1 MGTHRRVWIGVLPTL
16 LGIIALLASCPVG
29 VTATGL
35 PDAPDLDPAFLP
47 LVTALLHAPDLPS
60 PGALRSVAM
69 DGRTISLRFAGL
81 VVVLPAGQVEAA
93 TVPSLA
99 QTLLERQSPVT
110 LLPGSTVTYGMLAM
124 DAPRVIATEGT
135 PPLLNADGS
144 LSSLPAGAVPAALI
158 APEMRVI
165 GGFPVPL
172 RFAGM
177 VAPDAPPAHLSS
189 RTREAFATYAM
200 DLLRAGMPLREP
212 VWIRTAAG
220 YRLIQPFT
228 RRVLIWDPATDAV
241 GDTDI
246 GEVALVSRLIP
257 DDGVGGAVLAAITLR
272 MTDVDA
278 GIGVVVAYTTPR
290 GDFGASWDGA
300 TLYPAASVMK
310 LAILAACEDA
320 IARGDLRRDEE
331 IDALEEEMIVYS
343 GNEAANDLIDFV
355 GRTRINDLMRRIGMA
370 HSYLG
375 SHFDTA
381 TFDDDDDN
389 YLAPRESVLLMTALV
404 RGEVGDAG
412 RIRDLL
418 GRSQAPG
425 SIRAAFADDN
435 PPMTLYEKRG
445 WYDGVENDVVRIE
458 FGHGTALTIA
468 IFQPDVTDI
477 DAAWSLFADLT
488 RIGMGAVA
496 GKQ

>member
-1 MGTHRRVWIGVLPTL
+1 MGTHRRLWMGVLPAL
-16 LGIIALLASCPVG
+16 LGIIMLLASCPVG
-29 VTATGL
+29 VVATGL
-35 PDAPDLDPAFLP
+35 PDAPDLDPAFLS
-47 LVTALLHAPDLPS
+47 LVTALLHAPDVPS
-60 PGALRSVAM
+60 PGALRSVSM
-69 DGRTISLRFAGL
+69 DGRTVSLRFAGL
-81 VVVLPAGQVEAA
+81 VVVLPAGQVENA
-93 TVPSLA
+93 TVPLLA
-99 QTLLERQSPVT
+99 QTLLERQSSVT
-110 LLPGSTVTYGMLAM
+110 LLQGSTITYGMLAA
-124 DAPRVIATEGT
+124 DAPRTTTAPM

-144 LSSLPAGAVPAALI
+144 LSSLPAGAVPVALI
-158 APEMRVI
+158 TSEMRVI
-165 GGFPVPL
+165 GGLHVPL
-172 RFAGM
+172 RFSGM
-177 VAPDAPPAHLSS
+177 VAPDAPPAPLTP
-189 RTREAFATYAM
+189 RTREAFAKYAT

-212 VWIRTAAG
+212 VWIRTVAG

-228 RRVLIWDPATDAV
+228 RRVLVWDPATDAV
-241 GDTDI
+241 GDTDL
-246 GEVALVSRLIP
+246 GEVALVSRLIS

-278 GIGVVVAYTTPR
+278 GIGVAVAYATPR

-300 TLYPAASVMK
+300 TLYPSASVMK

-343 GNEAANDLIDFV
+343 SNEAANDLIDIV

-404 RGEVGDAG
+404 HGEVGDAG

-418 GRSQAPG
+418 SRSQAPG
-425 SIRAAFADDN
+425 SIRTAFTDDN
-435 PPMTLYEKRG
+435 LPVTLYEKRG

-458 FGHGTALTIA
+458 FGHGAALTIA
-468 IFQPDVTDI
+468 IFQPDVGDI
-477 DAAWSLFADLT
+477 EAAWLLFTDLT

-496 GKQ
+496 SSR